1 MYNAFKLQLQSLAN
15 IATIEKNSCGKFS
28 YDEFRQE
35 AIKRGI
41 IADPNDS
48 AISNAIFAL
57 KDNTR
62 FETVDKGRY
71 IIYKSD
77 KGEKGMSVECS
88 IDFIIKRLR
97 KIKKMSVL
105 DAANEDIS
113 RLAQE
118 IESYKSLKKELDET
132 FN

>member
-1 MYNAFKLQLQSLAN
+1 MYNINIFKPNKEDTNLSKVQEIKEMLFDYFCDENLH
-15 IATIEKNSCGKFS
+15 TI
-28 YDEFRQE
+28 DEFRQE

-77 KGEKGMSVECS
+77 KGEKGMSV
-88 IDFIIKRLR
+88 
-97 KIKKMSVL
+97 
-105 DAANEDIS
+105 
-113 RLAQE
+113 
-118 IESYKSLKKELDET
+118 
-132 FN
+132 

>member
-1 MYNAFKLQLQSLAN
+1 
-15 IATIEKNSCGKFS
+15 
-28 YDEFRQE
+28 
-35 AIKRGI
+35 
-41 IADPNDS
+41 
-48 AISNAIFAL
+48 
-57 KDNTR
+57 
-62 FETVDKGRY
+62 
-71 IIYKSD
+71 
-77 KGEKGMSVECS
+77 MSVECS

>member
-1 MYNAFKLQLQSLAN
+1 MLFDYFCDENLH
-15 IATIEKNSCGKFS
+15 TI
-28 YDEFRQE
+28 DEFRQE